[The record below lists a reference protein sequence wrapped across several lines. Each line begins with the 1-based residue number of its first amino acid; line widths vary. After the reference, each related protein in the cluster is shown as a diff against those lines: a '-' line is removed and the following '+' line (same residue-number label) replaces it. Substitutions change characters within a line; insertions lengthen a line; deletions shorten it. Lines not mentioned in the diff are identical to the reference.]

1 MAALQRTPAHS
12 PRATAPLPVKQLPKG
27 HRKVSGFALH
37 LHQPGASVMMWHQQP
52 ARCCCYA
59 SGRSVFWYSNPP
71 YGGKLLLSAL
81 GNAGRQPQEE
91 PAQQPGGSLPEGYR
105 SQAREVSLYERH
117 AAQYE
122 QHSVNVAEIHST
134 PIL

>member
-12 PRATAPLPVKQLPKG
+12 PRATAPLPVVKQLPKG

-81 GNAGRQPQEE
+81 GNAGCR
-91 PAQQPGGSLPEGYR
+91 PAFLGQRDTGAKLER
-105 SQAREVSLYERH
+105 SAFMKDMQR
-117 AAQYE
+117 
-122 QHSVNVAEIHST
+122 ST
-134 PIL
+134 SSIQ